1 MKMSTVNIKIHHWKC
16 NGLKIQTEIKIPAWG
31 KHYNQNK
38 VVLTF
43 FFFLSPVE
51 AILESSAW
59 RQQVVMLVGNADFNL
74 FIYFP
79 PQRTIAGLWNQ
90 QYNSAADARQYASC
104 CSFWNA
110 VSYHLSQL
118 CNLAENPPGNIKIQ
132 LLKHFYFWKLFMS
145 FYIFLAYIKFL
156 GSSGLDV
163 HLMDDWGGAFF
174 SSKCWNRKTADAA
187 VWQNYCGFL

>member
-1 MKMSTVNIKIHHWKC
+1 
-16 NGLKIQTEIKIPAWG
+16 
-31 KHYNQNK
+31 
-38 VVLTF
+38 
-43 FFFLSPVE
+43 
-51 AILESSAW
+51 
-59 RQQVVMLVGNADFNL
+59 MLVGNANLNL

-79 PQRTIAGLWNQ
+79 PQRTITGLWNQ
-90 QYNSAADARQYASC
+90 QYKSATNARQYASC
-104 CSFWNA
+104 CCFWNA

-156 GSSGLDV
+156 GSSGLAV

-174 SSKCWNRKTADAA
+174 PQNAGTERLQMQLFDKITVGFCTMLSKLVEIFQGAKDSLLPNLHLSWEIFCL
-187 VWQNYCGFL
+187 Y